1 MQYLSVPTDP
11 YMMMQ
16 YFAVIMNPMMMQYLD
31 VQWTSMMMQYFAFL
45 IAALGDIMT
54 VMRMYPYDMMF

>member
-1 MQYLSVPTDP
+1 
-11 YMMMQ
+11 MMQ

-54 VMRMYPYDMMF
+54 VMIMYPYDMMF

>member
-1 MQYLSVPTDP
+1 
-11 YMMMQ
+11 MMMQ

-54 VMRMYPYDMMF
+54 VMIMYPYDMMFSSEDFLACM